1 MKELSQ
7 ILAGASSTFTELEQ
21 LRQLYL
27 KRQKTCLVILF
38 VPLAALVAVG
48 LAAGM
53 DPVFLISAG
62 IWLIVGLIIYYFRA
76 GSLATRYKSD
86 YKNTVIPKLL
96 QGIDPQLAFD
106 PERGISSGS
115 FVGSELFTKQP
126 DRYSSE
132 DLVSGNYGK
141 TYLQLAEVHAEDRQT
156 TTDSKGRSQTRY
168 VTIFK
173 GILLIADFHKDFTG
187 RTFVLPD
194 TAEKLF
200 GRFGRHLQKLS
211 GRRNTDLVHMEDP
224 EFEKTFAIYS
234 TDEIECRYIL
244 STAMMRRLLEM
255 RQRFGSDVRVG
266 FKESNIVLAVPRTGS
281 FLEPSTSCPA
291 TDATQVKSM
300 LSQLQYFLDTIEELD
315 LNTRIW
321 SKK

>member
-7 ILAGASSTFTELEQ
+7 IISGTRSTFTQLEQ

-27 KRQKTCLVILF
+27 KRRRIYLIVLL
-38 VPLAALVAVG
+38 VPLVG
-48 LAAGM
+48 LIVVSLAAGM
-53 DPVFLISAG
+53 DSAFIISAG
-62 IWLIVGLIIYYFRA
+62 IWLILGLIIYYFRA
-76 GSLATRYKSD
+76 GSLATKYKSD
-86 YKNTVIPKLL
+86 YKTAVIPKLL
-96 QGIDPQLAFD
+96 HGIDPQLSFEPD
-106 PERGISSGS
+106 RGIPLDS
-115 FVGSELFTKQP
+115 FVGSELFTKRP
-126 DRYSSE
+126 DRYNSE
-132 DLVSGNYGK
+132 DLVFGNYGK
-141 TYLQLAEVHAEDRQT
+141 TFLQLAEVHAEDRQT

-173 GILLIADFHKDFTG
+173 GLILIADFHKDFAG

-211 GRRNTDLVHMEDP
+211 GRRETDLIHMEDP

-244 STAMMRRLLEM
+244 STAMMRRLLDMQE
-255 RQRFGSDVRVG
+255 RFGSDVRVG
-266 FKESNIVLAVPRTGS
+266 FKESNIVLAVPRTGP
-281 FLEPSTSCPA
+281 FLEPSTGCPA
-291 TDATQVKSM
+291 TDASQVES
-300 LSQLQYFLDTIEELD
+300 LLGQLRYFLDTVEELN